1 MDRENGQRGW
11 LPVARGVGERGD
23 IYGPA
28 AQRRGIGRT
37 SDGRGV
43 GADGC
48 GSAAVHGEAGEV
60 GDGEWLV
67 EAWTYALP
75 QLEADLGL
83 KVHSPKPSN
92 Q

>member
-23 IYGPA
+23 TYGPA
-28 AQRRGIGRT
+28 AHRRGIGRS

-43 GADGC
+43 AADGC
-48 GSAAVHGEAGEV
+48 HGEAGEV

-67 EAWTYALP
+67 EAWTYVAEC
-75 QLEADLGL
+75 QSSELGL
-83 KVHSPKPSN
+83 G
-92 Q
+92 

>member
-28 AQRRGIGRT
+28 AQRRGIGR
-37 SDGRGV
+37 SSEGRGV

-67 EAWTYALP
+67 EAWTYAAECQIARARSWP
-75 QLEADLGL
+75 WVE
-83 KVHSPKPSN
+83 SS
-92 Q
+92 